1 MHSDASMQLNVV
13 AIRALTT
20 EITEYRFARPD
31 GGVLPEFTPC
41 AHITVTTP
49 AGANRRYSWVNAGD
63 EQREYVIAVKRERV
77 SRGG

>member
-31 GGVLPEFTPC
+31 GGVLPEFTP
-41 AHITVTTP
+41 
-49 AGANRRYSWVNAGD
+49 GAVHA
-63 EQREYVIAVKRERV
+63 
-77 SRGG
+77 